1 MGGRNEQTN
10 IRQKNNDSGGINMS
24 NVKTKIREVLSS
36 ISYGENEPA
45 TNKYEHNEADTNAN
59 TCWSGNLFIPLH

>member
-36 ISYGENEPA
+36 ISYGEN
-45 TNKYEHNEADTNAN
+45 
-59 TCWSGNLFIPLH
+59 